1 MALPATAVVAITGAS
16 SGIGRAT
23 AEQLAGRGV
32 TVAAFARRAD
42 RLEALVAAIRD
53 RGGTA
58 LAVPG
63 DVTREADVRAF
74 VARTVDAFGRID
86 ALVSSAGIGYHGALD
101 DTPAEA
107 MRQLI
112 DTNLMGTLFAA
123 RAALEVFRRQDAG
136 HFVAVSSIVGRRGV
150 PGAAVYAATKAAQ
163 AGLVESLRAEFHGT
177 RLRASVIYPVS
188 VDTEFRDAQW
198 RAFGRRVEGIGPRQS
213 ADHVARAIIRCLASP
228 VPEVY
233 PYPPSRLLAVIN
245 VIAPG
250 MADRLA
256 RRYGRRVSTP
266 EAEDHGGAA

>member
-23 AEQLAGRGV
+23 ARLLAARGV
-32 TVAAFARRAD
+32 TVAVFARRAD
-42 RLEALVAAIRD
+42 RLEALVGAIRD
-53 RGGTA
+53 RGGAA

-63 DVTREADVRAF
+63 DVTREADVSAF
-74 VARTVDAFGRID
+74 VARTADAFGRID
-86 ALVSSAGIGYHGALD
+86 AMVSSAGIGFHGALD

-107 MRQLI
+107 MRRLI

-136 HFVAVSSIVGRRGV
+136 HFIAVSSIVGRRGV

-188 VDTEFRDAQW
+188 VDTEFREAQW
-198 RAFGRRVEGIGPRQS
+198 RAFGRRVEGVGPRQS
-213 ADHVARAIIRCLASP
+213 ADHVARSIIRCLTSP

-233 PYPPSRLLAVIN
+233 PYRLSRLLAVLN
-245 VIAPG
+245 VVAPG
-250 MADRLA
+250 AADRLA
-256 RRYGRRVSTP
+256 RRYGRRVST
-266 EAEDHGGAA
+266 EVEDHGGAA